1 MSTTASSIISH
12 EAQRTAPAGDVIRRF
27 LPHDRPCL
35 ILMDELMNYVSR
47 NHKSGLAAQLY
58 SFLRNLAEEA
68 RGRDNVVLAVSIP
81 ASELEMSA
89 DEQADYT
96 RFKKLLDRL
105 GKPVFMSAETEIS
118 EIIRR
123 RLFEWDERLVRPDG
137 RVMLTRD
144 AEQTCNEY
152 GGWIAEHRT
161 QLPTWFP
168 IDHARDAFKATYPFH
183 PTVLSVF
190 ERKWQELPRF
200 QQTRGILRLLAL
212 WVANAYQAG
221 FKRAHRDPLIALGLA
236 PLENSLFRA
245 AAFEQL
251 GENKLEGAVTT
262 DIIGKQDAH
271 AVRLDAEAVET
282 IRKARLHRKVATT
295 IFFESNGGQLRAEAT
310 VPEIRLAVGE
320 PGLDIGNIET
330 ALEALTGACYYM
342 TVERNAYRFSLKEN
356 LNKRLSD
363 RRASVQGPRINER
376 LKDAIREV
384 FKNGTK
390 IERVFFPDRSVQIA
404 DRPALTLVVLS
415 PDYAMEDEAAT
426 LSLVDT
432 MTRECGASA
441 RTLKTALIWCVAE
454 GTGDMQE
461 QMRTLLA
468 WEDIQDEADELRL
481 DETQKRQLAESI
493 KRSRRDVTEA
503 IWRAYKNV
511 LLLGKDNKLK
521 RIDLGLIHSSAA
533 ETLTTLIVTRL
544 RQTDEIADGI
554 SPNTLV
560 RNWSPAFT
568 EWSTKAI
575 RDAFFASPLFPRLLN
590 AEVIKDTV
598 ARGVANGLLA
608 YVGKAGD
615 GSYQPFHYQTALSPA
630 EVEISDDLFV
640 ITRETAE
647 AYLEKRKTPEPLETD
662 GEGVN
667 QLYPPGETST
677 YTLAVNNGGAAAPR
691 PGPSAEA
698 GAPAAGVA
706 GLSWSGEVPAQKW
719 MNFYTKVL
727 SKFATSK
734 GLKLR
739 ITVEVKPEGGLSS
752 HKVEDIKLALRE
764 LGLPDD
770 VEIS

>member
-1 MSTTASSIISH
+1 
-12 EAQRTAPAGDVIRRF
+12 
-27 LPHDRPCL
+27 
-35 ILMDELMNYVSR
+35 
-47 NHKSGLAAQLY
+47 
-58 SFLRNLAEEA
+58 
-68 RGRDNVVLAVSIP
+68 
-81 ASELEMSA
+81 
-89 DEQADYT
+89 
-96 RFKKLLDRL
+96 LD
-105 GKPVFMSAETEIS
+105 
-118 EIIRR
+118 
-123 RLFEWDERLVRPDG
+123 
-137 RVMLTRD
+137 
-144 AEQTCNEY
+144 
-152 GGWIAEHRT
+152 
-161 QLPTWFP
+161 
-168 IDHARDAFKATYPFH
+168 
-183 PTVLSVF
+183 
-190 ERKWQELPRF
+190 
-200 QQTRGILRLLAL
+200 
-212 WVANAYQAG
+212 
-221 FKRAHRDPLIALGLA
+221 
-236 PLENSLFRA
+236 NSLFRA

-251 GENKLEGAVTT
+251 GDNKLEGAVTT
-262 DIIGKQDAH
+262 DIIGKKESH
-271 AVRLDAEAVET
+271 ATRLDTEAVET

-295 IFFESNGGQLRAEAT
+295 IFFESNGGQMRAEAT

-342 TVERNAYRFSLKEN
+342 TVERNAYRFSLREN

-363 RRASVQGPRINER
+363 RRASVQGPRVNER
-376 LKDAIREV
+376 LKETIREV

-390 IERVFFPDRSVQIA
+390 IERVFFPERSIQVT
-404 DRPALTLVVLS
+404 DRPVLSLVILS
-415 PDYAMEDEAAT
+415 PDYPMEDAAT
-426 LSLVDT
+426 LALVDG
-432 MTRECGASA
+432 MTRECGSSA
-441 RTLKTALIWCVAE
+441 RTLKTALIWVVPESA
-454 GTGDMQE
+454 GDMRE

-533 ETLTTLIVTRL
+533 DTLINLIVTRL

-554 SPNTLV
+554 SPNTLT

-590 AEVIKDTV
+590 AEVIKETV

-615 GSYQPFHYQTALSPA
+615 GAYQPFHYNTLLSA
-630 EVEISDDLFV
+630 GDVEISDDMFV

-647 AYLEKRKTPEPLETD
+647 AYLEKDKTPEPAVTG
-662 GEGVN
+662 GEGPEKPYTQGDGPMVT
-667 QLYPPGETST
+667 PG
-677 YTLAVNNGGAAAPR
+677 VNNGAGATWIPGTGGGAEAPPAGAAA
-691 PGPSAEA
+691 
-698 GAPAAGVA
+698 
-706 GLSWSGEVPAQKW
+706 LFWSGELPAQKW

-727 SKFATSK
+727 SKFATGK

-739 ITVEVKPEGGLSS
+739 VSIEVRPDEGLSS
-752 HKVEDIKLALRE
+752 HKVEDTKLALRE

-770 VEIS
+770 VEVSRKETG